1 MLPLLTKQ
9 MRKVALQKSIGSKM
23 SPLLHIQL
31 LLLLN
36 CTFVSFVGAEQL
48 GSKSA
53 FSHKSPCFLRNSTFS
68 RDIVE
73 GEWKVLPADTNVPK
87 CLKTEGTERSCT
99 KKKNKSITAPRIY
112 EPFRCLL
119 PDFDAHKFL
128 HDALRGRPLYFVGDS
143 VIMQQKTRLEC
154 ELNGHNRKKYE
165 IKSIRISHLEHFRR
179 NIGRLRRIPDGAIIL
194 FNVGLHYNQPEEYFE
209 FLSEFEKVCLRKACT
224 NGTLIWQETSAQHF
238 PGSKNGLFVR
248 RGKCSRGCSQLDRGK
263 LVSVDFRN
271 KMANELML
279 RNNIQILPVW
289 ELTQAAHSM
298 HVQYN
303 SKSGICDCTHF
314 CNLPYGVFRAYNR
327 ILQAFLLDI
336 L

>member
-1 MLPLLTKQ
+1 MLRT
-9 MRKVALQKSIGSKM
+9 SIGAKL
-23 SPLLHIQL
+23 SPILRIQL
-31 LLLLN
+31 LLLLK
-36 CTFVSFVGAEQL
+36 CVLLSLVRTEQL
-48 GSKSA
+48 GSKNVLP
-53 FSHKSPCFLRNSTFS
+53 HKLPCFSRNSTFS
-68 RDIVE
+68 RDIFE
-73 GEWKVLPADTNVPK
+73 GEWKVLPANTYVPK
-87 CLKTEGTERSCT
+87 CSETEGTERSCS
-99 KKKNKSITAPRIY
+99 KKKKKSLSAPRIY
-112 EPFRCLL
+112 QPYNCLL
-119 PDFDAHKFL
+119 ADFDSHKFL
-128 HDALRGRPLYFVGDS
+128 YEALRDRPLYFVGDS

-154 ELNGHNRKKYE
+154 ELKGHNENKYE

-279 RNNIQILPVW
+279 KYNIQILPVW

-303 SKSGICDCTHF
+303 SKSGVCDCTHF
-314 CNLPYGVFRAYNR
+314 CNVPYGVFRAYNR
-327 ILQAFLLDI
+327 ILQAFLSDI